1 MRPDLCLQEWLGCL
15 TREKRGKREEMVFTR
30 LEVRC
35 NVGMLGQQERVHL
48 EWAVCVGYY
57 RSGRKE
63 DGGCGGVCVLI

>member
-15 TREKRGKREEMVFTR
+15 TREKRRNGVHR

-48 EWAVCVGYY
+48 EWAVCVGCY

-63 DGGCGGVCVLI
+63 DGGCGGVCVLS